1 MIKKAVRVVAALC
14 LIFLS
19 SIPIAVSAADVPP
32 WNKND
37 SYVQDHANVLS
48 AEQKEELN
56 RYGQQ
61 LNDATGA
68 ELAVLT
74 LPSIG
79 DEAIDEF
86 AVKALRKYGLG
97 KKGEDNGALLVVTTE
112 KRDGEEGGRE
122 FFLTTGY
129 GLEGALPDGKIGRII
144 DELAMPYL
152 LQERPDSAIVESYKT
167 FYNEIA
173 AEYNWNGEVAPVTVP
188 TTQASNSDFGVPFP
202 IIVFIII
209 YVLFRIFRNGGGRG
223 GGVVDQDVTV
233 EGVADRFSSQAHLVA
248 VVVVASVEVA
258 ASPVEVDPAAEAEL
272 AAVGNL

>member
-56 RYGQQ
+56 RYGRQ

-112 KRDGEEGGRE
+112 KRDGEEGSRE

-129 GLEGALPDGKIGRII
+129 GLEGALPDGKIGRIM
-144 DELAMPYL
+144 DQLAYPYL
-152 LQERPDSAIVESYKT
+152 EQEQPDSAIVEAYKA

-223 GGVVDQDVTV
+223 GG
-233 EGVADRFSSQAHLVA
+233 GGGGPGRYRRRGGGPIFFPGSFGGGSGGGFGGGGGFSGGGGSGGGGGAGR
-248 VVVVASVEVA
+248 SW
-258 ASPVEVDPAAEAEL
+258 
-272 AAVGNL
+272 